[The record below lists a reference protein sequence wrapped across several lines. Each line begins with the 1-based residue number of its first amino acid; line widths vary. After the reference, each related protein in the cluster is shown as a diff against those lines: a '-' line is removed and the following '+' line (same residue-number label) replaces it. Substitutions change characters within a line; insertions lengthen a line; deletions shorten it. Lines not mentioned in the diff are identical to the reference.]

1 MMMMMTI
8 ILTMMMMMTAT
19 ATAATTA
26 DDDGH
31 LSIMQLFHNVTN
43 KGKLCYAFQCWCF
56 AHVHDDDDDVDDND
70 DVDKIVRSNST
81 APWNW
86 FHEPIPQHRETKSTM
101 YVELVRETNST
112 TP

>member
-31 LSIMQLFHNVTN
+31 LSIMQFFHYVTN
-43 KGKLCYAFQCWCF
+43 KGIYVMFSNLVLCSC
-56 AHVHDDDDDVDDND
+56 
-70 DVDKIVRSNST
+70 S
-81 APWNW
+81 
-86 FHEPIPQHRETKSTM
+86 
-101 YVELVRETNST
+101 
-112 TP
+112 